1 MSSPPSYLP
10 RTNPVG
16 HTLSLYSV
24 HRNPSLPYIASFP
37 HIFLNT
43 KRETFISYFEMC
55 GGAIISDFIPTPSLR
70 SRRVTAHNLW
80 PDLRKKTKGGRKI
93 RAAEFDDDFEADFQE
108 FEGEPEEDEVVEEDD
123 VEKLIEVR
131 PGAFRTKA
139 ATATFSRGAADKP
152 ATRKRKNQFRGI
164 RQRPWGKWAAEI
176 RDPRKGER
184 VWLGTFDTPEEAA
197 RAYDAAARKIRGKKA
212 KVNFPDEVLET
223 VQNQLPKLSSTKAV
237 KPNPSDEFNF
247 NDSFGYLNNENY
259 NLYSSLGLGEETLKL
274 EPTISSPLEA
284 ILNFHSEQESNS
296 LNCSGFGWEHET
308 NYPEITSVPPPI
320 AEDIKSEFM
329 EETAPLKKLKNNS
342 GEAVSTDQAAAMK
355 LSEELL
361 AFEPDMKFMPFAE
374 GNSDLSFDSLL
385 GSEMTQDGINFM
397 DLWSFEDM
405 PISGDVF

>member
-1 MSSPPSYLP
+1 
-10 RTNPVG
+10 
-16 HTLSLYSV
+16 
-24 HRNPSLPYIASFP
+24 
-37 HIFLNT
+37 
-43 KRETFISYFEMC
+43 MC

-93 RAAEFDDDFEADFQE
+93 QAAEFVDDFEADFEE
-108 FEGEPEEDEVVEEDD
+108 FEGEPEEDE

-139 ATATFSRGAADKP
+139 ATFSRGAADKP

-212 KVNFPDEVLET
+212 KVNFPEEVLEPA
-223 VQNQLPKLSSTKAV
+223 QNQLNKLSSTKAV
-237 KPNPSDEFNF
+237 KPNTSDEFNF
-247 NDSFGYLNNENY
+247 NDSFGYWNNENY
-259 NLYSSLGLGEETLKL
+259 NIYSSLGLGEEPLKL
-274 EPTISSPLEA
+274 ESA

-296 LNCSGFGWEHET
+296 LNCSGFGWENET
-308 NYPEITSVPPPI
+308 NYPEITSVPPTI

-342 GEAVSTDQAAAMK
+342 CEAVSTDQAAAMK